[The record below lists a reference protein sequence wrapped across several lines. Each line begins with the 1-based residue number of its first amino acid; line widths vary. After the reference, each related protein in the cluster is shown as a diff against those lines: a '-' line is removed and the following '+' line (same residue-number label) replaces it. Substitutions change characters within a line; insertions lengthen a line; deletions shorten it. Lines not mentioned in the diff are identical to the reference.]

1 MATTTPNFG
10 WPVPTSTDLVKDG
23 ATAMEALGDAIDT
36 SMVDLKGG
44 TTGQI
49 LSKASATDMDFTWI
63 ANDQGDI
70 TAVNVTAP
78 ITGGGTSGAVTIGV
92 DAATTL
98 AAGVVQLT
106 DSTSST
112 STTTAATPNSV
123 KSAYDLANA
132 AIAKAIVDAKGDIIA
147 ATAAD
152 TVSRLAVGTNGQVLT
167 ADSTAATGLKWASAS
182 TGFVG
187 ALAYAS
193 SLSMSM
199 TSGSLQA
206 VNLASEEFDTD
217 NFHSTSSNTNRMTI
231 PSGKAGKYL
240 LVVQFDVQFPAAG
253 QYYLCQIRKNGVA
266 LTGMNRGFCGNV
278 GGNQFQ
284 GGTMSTLVD
293 AAVGDYYEFGI
304 QDGNSETITMWCRF
318 GIQYLGA

>member
-1 MATTTPNFG
+1 MATTPNFN
-10 WPVPTSTDLVKDG
+10 WSTPDNTGLVKNG
-23 ATAMEALGDAIDT
+23 ALDIRTLGNAIDS
-36 SMVDLKGG
+36 SMADLKGG
-44 TTGQI
+44 TTGQV
-49 LSKASATDMDFTWI
+49 LAKATNTDMDFTWV
-63 ANDQGDI
+63 AQD
-70 TAVNVTAP
+70 
-78 ITGGGTSGAVTIGV
+78 
-92 DAATTL
+92 
-98 AAGVVQLT
+98 
-106 DSTSST
+106 DS
-112 STTTAATPNSV
+112 
-123 KSAYDLANA
+123 NA
-132 AIAKAIVDAKGDIIA
+132 IQNAIVDAKGDLIT
-147 ATAAD
+147 ATAND
-152 TVSRLAVGTNGQVLT
+152 TPARLGVGTNGQILT
-167 ADSTAATGLKWASAS
+167 ADSTAATGLKWATPATS
-182 TGFVG
+182 GFSG

-217 NFHSTSSNTNRMTI
+217 GFHSTSSNTNRMTI

-240 LVVQFDVQFPAAG
+240 LVVQFDVQFPGAG
-253 QYYLCQIRKNGVA
+253 QYYLCQIRKNGTA

-304 QDGNSETITMWCRF
+304 QDGNTETITMWCRF